1 MRPPTFHRVARRF
14 CSPDAF
20 FGGWTLPYRQIPWA
34 LPFKIQ
40 REAAVNAFGEFS
52 KSKGEDTPRI
62 NVKTVRPVL
71 VPFYVFEGSLD
82 VSFTGIVGYDEND
95 EYAHE
100 NIHCPPV
107 QLGANTGAVSAVY
120 AGFSYRRLFLRQAL
134 AGGLTEEILQTAVAS
149 TRLPPDGLPAGAV
162 LDEFE
167 MKPSF
172 AFNERL
178 MERLPEVAHHEAESL
193 MRTEEVRELT
203 FSRPSPDGV
212 AAVSEVSIQPS
223 DCSRPPDY
231 DRVEEVSFELKEQRL
246 HDKGVV
252 LLPVWAIEYTC
263 LGQRYRGFVSG
274 LPPRPGGGLDDKPI
288 VAGMSH
294 INPWSPS
301 GGRTADAARMWST
314 IGAMR
319 FEEKETNV
327 DWRVQRYWLDEV
339 ARVMPD
345 EQKPKGKQ
353 NTGARSRAF
362 KSFLPGGGKVDEE
375 DYEVMGLVSSPPPTS
390 SAIKTAFRRQC
401 LKWHPDKQQDK
412 SEEERAQCQER
423 FQRICLAHE
432 RLRARHPEYLDGRA

>member
-1 MRPPTFHRVARRF
+1 M
-14 CSPDAF
+14 
-20 FGGWTLPYRQIPWA
+20 
-34 LPFKIQ
+34 
-40 REAAVNAFGEFS
+40 
-52 KSKGEDTPRI
+52 
-62 NVKTVRPVL
+62 
-71 VPFYVFEGSLD
+71 
-82 VSFTGIVGYDEND
+82 
-95 EYAHE
+95 
-100 NIHCPPV
+100 
-107 QLGANTGAVSAVY
+107 
-120 AGFSYRRLFLRQAL
+120 
-134 AGGLTEEILQTAVAS
+134 
-149 TRLPPDGLPAGAV
+149 
-162 LDEFE
+162 
-167 MKPSF
+167 
-172 AFNERL
+172 
-178 MERLPEVAHHEAESL
+178 
-193 MRTEEVRELT
+193 
-203 FSRPSPDGV
+203 
-212 AAVSEVSIQPS
+212 
-223 DCSRPPDY
+223 
-231 DRVEEVSFELKEQRL
+231 EEVSFELKEQRL

-252 LLPVWAIEYTC
+252 LLPVWAIGAYM

-274 LPPRPGGGLDDKPI
+274 LPPRPGGRSRRQAHCRRHEPHQSLEPF
-288 VAGMSH
+288 
-294 INPWSPS
+294 

-432 RLRARHPEYLDGRA
+432 RLRARHPSIWMVGHSIDTAPRAAPRGWGDDKLPSTSTRPLLCGDRSCSALCFIPR